1 MFLFFSATEGKAVP
15 SPPNFGNNYHVKGV
29 ISLPYAEIKEP
40 FEAWLD
46 LAAKSSRIDYYHEEG
61 EGRGGKWEGERED
74 GKGREEGNGGRG
86 RGKEGREGQQGCYMG
101 PPEFSSLTASRKK
114 LFLSLVVLL
123 LMLRSLL
130 PDGRGT
136 NSAHVRCQVST
147 YQLGAEQQW
156 GVAYKITP
164 ETTEVEQNVMKCFQ
178 VNGTKTEAVTP
189 QTSLPD
195 VQGFQFV
202 RMEYYGGSL
211 CEVWQNV
218 TTVGYKK
225 NTYTLWVTHS
235 ERGADGKDVP
245 ATPLHYEM
253 MGYNTLLGSHYDK
266 YLVDYK
272 EFSTHVDPK
281 VFSLPEGMS
290 CGGFP
295 GPGVEHHMLANPMK
309 DLVHTSASG
318 HSQRMFHHFK
328 DKFQRQYS
336 DEREHEKRE
345 HAFVHNLRYVHSKN
359 RAGLPFS
366 LALNSLSDRTMSEL
380 ATMRGRKRGKTPNRG
395 LPFPSKLYEGVKVP
409 ESLDWRLYGA
419 VTPVKDQAICGS
431 CWSFATTGAVEG
443 ALFLKTG
450 SLQVLS
456 QQMLVDCSWG
466 FGNNG
471 CDGGEEWRGY
481 EWIMKHGGIA
491 TTETYGAYMGMNGF
505 CHVNTSQLTAQIK
518 SYTNVTSG
526 DAEALKLALFKNGPA
541 AVSIDASH
549 RSFVFYSHGVYYE
562 PACGNTTDDLDHAVL
577 AVGYGTLNGEPYW
590 LIKNS
595 WSTYWGNDGYIL
607 MSMKDNNC
615 GVTTDATYVTLA

>member
-1 MFLFFSATEGKAVP
+1 MQLWYIAAIFLCAVAGTEAKAVHSLP
-15 SPPNFGNNYHVKGV
+15 DFGKSYHVKGI
-29 ISLPYAEIKEP
+29 ISLPYAEIEEP

-46 LAAKSSRIDYYHEEG
+46 LTAKSSRIDYYH
-61 EGRGGKWEGERED
+61 
-74 GKGREEGNGGRG
+74 
-86 RGKEGREGQQGCYMG
+86 GQ
-101 PPEFSSLTASRKK
+101 
-114 LFLSLVVLL
+114 VL
-123 LMLRSLL
+123 
-130 PDGRGT
+130 
-136 NSAHVRCQVST
+136 T
-147 YQLGAEQQW
+147 YQLASEQQY
-156 GVAYKITP
+156 GTAYKISP
-164 ETTEVEQNVMKCFQ
+164 ETTEEELNVMKCFQ
-178 VNGTKTEAVTP
+178 INGTKDEAVTP
-189 QTSLPD
+189 QAALPD
-195 VQGFQFV
+195 LQDFQFLRV
-202 RMEYYGGSL
+202 EYYRGSL
-211 CEVWQNV
+211 CQVWQNV

-235 ERGADGKDVP
+235 ERGADGGKD
-245 ATPLHYEM
+245 TPIPIHYEM

-266 YLVDYK
+266 YLVEYK
-272 EFSTHVDPK
+272 EFSTEVNPK
-281 VFSLPEGMS
+281 VFLLPEGMS

-309 DLVHTSASG
+309 DLIHTSASG
-318 HSQRMFHHFK
+318 QSQRMFSHFK
-328 DKFQRQYS
+328 DKFQRQYN

-345 HAFVHNLRYVHSKN
+345 HAFVLNLRYIHSKN
-359 RAGLPFS
+359 RAGMSFS

-395 LPFPSKLYEGVKVP
+395 LPFPFKAYERVNLP

-443 ALFLKTG
+443 ALFVKTG

-471 CDGGEEWRGY
+471 CDGGEEWRAY

-505 CHVNTSQLTAQIK
+505 CHVDSSKLTARIQ

-526 DAEALKLALFKNGPA
+526 DQLALKMALFKNGPV

-562 PACGNTTDDLDHAVL
+562 PACGNTVDDLDHAVL

-615 GVTTDATYVTLA
+615 GVATDATYVTLA

>member
-1 MFLFFSATEGKAVP
+1 MQRWWHVVAFLLCTVIGTKGKAVP
-15 SPPNFGNNYHVKGV
+15 PLPDFGKAYHVKGV
-29 ISLPYAEIKEP
+29 ISLPYAEIQEP

-46 LAAKSSRIDYYHEEG
+46 LAAKSSRIDYYHG
-61 EGRGGKWEGERED
+61 
-74 GKGREEGNGGRG
+74 
-86 RGKEGREGQQGCYMG
+86 
-101 PPEFSSLTASRKK
+101 
-114 LFLSLVVLL
+114 
-123 LMLRSLL
+123 
-130 PDGRGT
+130 
-136 NSAHVRCQVST
+136 QVST
-147 YQLGAEQQW
+147 YQLGADQQY
-156 GVAYKITP
+156 GTAYKISP
-164 ETTEVEQNVMKCFQ
+164 ETTESELNVMKCFQ
-178 VNGTKTEAVTP
+178 INGTKDDAVQP
-189 QTSLPD
+189 QASLPD
-195 VQGFQFV
+195 VLGFQFM

-218 TTVGYKK
+218 TTVGNKK
-225 NTYTLWVTHS
+225 NTYTLWVTRS
-235 ERGADGKDVP
+235 ESGPD

-272 EFSTHVDPK
+272 VFSANVDPK
-281 VFSLPEGMS
+281 VFSLPEGMT

-295 GPGVEHHMLANPMK
+295 GPGVEHHILANPMK
-309 DLVHTSASG
+309 ELIHTSAVG
-318 HSQRMFHHFK
+318 HTQRIFNHFK
-328 DKFQRQYS
+328 DKFQRQYAS
-336 DEREHEKRE
+336 QREHEERE

-359 RAGLPFS
+359 RAGLSYS
-366 LALNSLSDRTMSEL
+366 LELNSLSDHTMSEM
-380 ATMRGRKRGKTPNRG
+380 AMMRGRKRSKTLNGG
-395 LPFPSKLYEGVKVP
+395 LPFPPVYKNVKVP

-431 CWSFATTGAVEG
+431 CWSFATTGTIEG

-456 QQMLVDCSWG
+456 QQVLVDCSWG

-471 CDGGEEWRGY
+471 CDGGEEWRAY

-491 TTETYGAYMGMNGF
+491 TTETYGAYLGMNGF
-505 CHVNTSQLTAQIK
+505 CHLNESQLAARIQ

-526 DAEALKLALFKNGPA
+526 DAEALKVALFKNGPV

-549 RSFVFYSHGVYYE
+549 RSFVFYSHGVYFE
-562 PACGNTTDDLDHAVL
+562 PACGNTTDALDHAVL
-577 AVGYGTLNGEPYW
+577 AVGYGNLDGEPYW

>member
-1 MFLFFSATEGKAVP
+1 MTRLCFFAAVLLWTVFESEPKALP
-15 SPPNFGNNYHVKGV
+15 SLPDFGTAYHVKGL
-29 ISLPYAEIKEP
+29 ISLPYAEIREP
-40 FEAWLD
+40 FEAWFD
-46 LAAKSSRIDYYHEEG
+46 LKAKSSRIDYYHG
-61 EGRGGKWEGERED
+61 
-74 GKGREEGNGGRG
+74 
-86 RGKEGREGQQGCYMG
+86 
-101 PPEFSSLTASRKK
+101 
-114 LFLSLVVLL
+114 
-123 LMLRSLL
+123 
-130 PDGRGT
+130 
-136 NSAHVRCQVST
+136 QVST
-147 YQLGAEQQW
+147 YQLGGEQPW
-156 GVAYKITP
+156 GASYKITP
-164 ETTEVEQNVMKCFQ
+164 ETTEDELNVMKCFQ
-178 VNGTKTEAVTP
+178 VNGTKDEPVTT
-189 QTSLPD
+189 QAALPD
-195 VQGFQFV
+195 VNGFQFL

-225 NTYTLWVTHS
+225 NTYTLWVTRS
-235 ERGADGKDVP
+235 EERANGRVDP

-253 MGYNTLLGSHYDK
+253 MGYNTLLGSHFDK

-272 EFSTHVDPK
+272 EFSSDVDPT

-295 GPGVEHHMLANPMK
+295 GPGVEHHLLANPMK
-309 DLVHTSASG
+309 DLIHTSSWG
-318 HSQRMFHHFK
+318 HSQRIFDHFK

-336 DEREHEKRE
+336 DQREHEERE
-345 HAFVHNLRYVHSKN
+345 HAFLHNLRYVHSKN
-359 RAGLPFS
+359 RAGLSFT
-366 LALNSLSDRTMSEL
+366 LALNSLSDRTMAEM
-380 ATMRGRKRGKTPNRG
+380 AAMRGRKQGKTPNRG
-395 LPFPSKLYEGVKVP
+395 RPFPSQKYRGIQVP

-431 CWSFATTGAVEG
+431 CWSFATTGALEG

-456 QQMLVDCSWG
+456 QQMLVDCTWG

-471 CDGGEEWRGY
+471 CDGGEEWRAY

-505 CHVNTSQLTAQIK
+505 CHANASQLTAQVQD
-518 SYTNVTSG
+518 YTNVTSG
-526 DAEALKLALFKNGPA
+526 DAEALRLALFKNGPVA
-541 AVSIDASH
+541 ISIDAAH

-562 PACGNTTDDLDHAVL
+562 PACGNTTDSLDHAVL

-590 LIKNS
+590 LVKNS

-607 MSMKDNNC
+607 MSTKDNNC